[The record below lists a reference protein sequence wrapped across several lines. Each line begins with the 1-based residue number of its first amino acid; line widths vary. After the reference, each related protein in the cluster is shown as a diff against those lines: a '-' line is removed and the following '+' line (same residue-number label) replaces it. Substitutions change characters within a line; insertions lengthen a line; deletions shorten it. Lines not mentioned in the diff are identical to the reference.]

1 MKEKFYI
8 TSSILYIHQPP
19 HLGNSFELIGL
30 DALARYKRLA
40 GYDVFF
46 LTGNDENSLNVE
58 RKTRELN
65 IDPQTYCDQ
74 MAKEIKEIWR
84 ALNISYDDFIRT
96 TDERHIRTCQELFQ
110 RAYDNGDI
118 YKDFYKGWYCVS
130 CEAFYTEEDLTEDK
144 KCPTHNFEPEWIEEE
159 NYFFRLSKYQDKLL
173 QHIKQNPDFIQPEIR
188 RNEMV
193 NFIKRGL
200 RDFSVSRASTKWG
213 IPTPIDPNQRIYVWF
228 DALINYL
235 SGIGYIDDKE
245 KFAHYWPCD
254 VHIIGKDI
262 TRFHCIYWPAML
274 MSVGLP
280 LPRTVFGHGWV
291 HLEGEKMSKSRGIY
305 IDPIAAVKE
314 HGADA
319 IRYFLLRE
327 VPFGSDGDF
336 SWEKFITRYNADL
349 ANDLGN
355 LLNRTLTIA
364 KRNFDGKIPCP
375 SEQRERP
382 DTELIELTL
391 SIPERVNDCMNRLA
405 FNNALEAIWELVRRG
420 NKYIDETA
428 PWQLAKEGNT
438 ERLSTVLYNCL
449 ETLRFTALLVSPFM
463 PESANEIRRQM
474 GLSDEFSVSTLNP
487 SYPPPAPPTH
497 PQPLQG
503 GERGEGK
510 NLESLKTWGG
520 LPSGIPLGEPKPIF
534 PRIQVKKEEKP
545 ETKKEVDTK
554 NLITMDDFRK
564 VDLRVAEVLSAEKVE
579 GADKLL
585 KLQVDV
591 GHNEKRQIVA
601 GIAEHYAPD
610 DLIGKKVILVAN
622 LQPAKIRGIDS
633 YGMLL
638 AAVSKNDVA
647 VVTLDKDAPLGARV
661 R

>member
-1 MKEKFYI
+1 MKEKFYL
-8 TSSILYIHQPP
+8 TSSILYIHQLP
-19 HLGNSFELIGL
+19 HLGNSFELIGI

-40 GYDVFF
+40 GDDVFF

-65 IDPQTYCDQ
+65 LDPQTYCDQ
-74 MAKEIKEIWR
+74 MAEGIKEIWQ

-110 RAYDNGDI
+110 RAYDNDDI
-118 YKDFYKGWYCVS
+118 YKDYYKGWYCVS
-130 CEAFYTEEDLTEDK
+130 CEAFYTEDDLTEDK
-144 KCPTHNFEPEWIEEE
+144 KCPTHNFEPEWVEEE
-159 NYFFRLSKYQDKLL
+159 NYFFRLSKYQAKLL
-173 QHIKQNPDFIQPEIR
+173 QYIEQNPDFIQPEIR

-200 RDFSVSRASTKWG
+200 KDFSVSRASTKWG

-245 KFAHYWPCD
+245 KFAHYWPANLH
-254 VHIIGKDI
+254 VIGKDI

-280 LPRTVFGHGWV
+280 LPKTVFGHGWV

-314 HGADA
+314 HGADS

-327 VPFGSDGDF
+327 VPFGGDGDF
-336 SWEKFITRYNADL
+336 SWPKFITRYNADL

-355 LLNRTLTIA
+355 LLNRTLNLA
-364 KRNFDGKIPCP
+364 KRNFDGNIPQP
-375 SEQRERP
+375 AEQQEGP
-382 DTELIELTL
+382 DTELIELAL
-391 SIPERVNDCMNRLA
+391 NIPKRVDECMNKLA
-405 FNNALEAIWELVRRG
+405 FNNALEAILELVRRG

-438 ERLSTVLYNCL
+438 ERLGTVLYNCL
-449 ETLRFTALLVSPFM
+449 ETLRFTALLASPFM

-474 GLSDEFSVSTLNP
+474 GLSEEFS
-487 SYPPPAPPTH
+487 A
-497 PQPLQG
+497 
-503 GERGEGK
+503 EE
-510 NLESLKTWGG
+510 NLENLKTWGK

-545 ETKKEVDTK
+545 ETKKEVDTES
-554 NLITMDDFRK
+554 LITMDDFRK

-591 GHNEKRQIVA
+591 GHNEKRQIIA

-610 DLIGKKVILVAN
+610 DLVGKKIILVAN

>member
-1 MKEKFYI
+1 MKEKFYL
-8 TSSILYIHQPP
+8 TSSIPYVHQLP
-19 HLGNSFELIGL
+19 HLGNSFELIGT

-40 GYDVFF
+40 DCGVFF
-46 LTGNDENSLNVE
+46 LTGSDENSLNVE

-74 MAKEIKEIWR
+74 IVEGMKEIWQ
-84 ALNISYDDFIRT
+84 ALNISYDYFIRT
-96 TDERHIRTCQELFQ
+96 TYGRHIRTSQDFFQ

-118 YKDFYKGWYCVS
+118 YKGFYKGWYCVS
-130 CEAFYTEEDLTEDK
+130 CEAFYTEDELTEDK

-173 QHIKQNPDFIQPEIR
+173 KYIEQNPDFIQPKIR

-193 NFIKRGL
+193 SFIKMGL
-200 RDFSVSRASTKWG
+200 RDFSISRASTKWG
-213 IPTPIDPNQRIYVWF
+213 IPTPLDSNQRIYVWF
-228 DALINYL
+228 DALVNYL

-245 KFAHYWPCD
+245 KFEHYWPAD

-262 TRFHCIYWPAML
+262 ARFHCIYWPVML

-280 LPRTVFGHGWV
+280 LPKSVFVHGWV
-291 HLEGEKMSKSRGIY
+291 HLDGEKMSKSRGIY

-314 HGADA
+314 YSADS

-336 SWEKFITRYNADL
+336 SWQRFVTRYNADL

-355 LLNRTLTIA
+355 LLNRTLTLA
-364 KRNFDGKIPCP
+364 KRNFDGKIPQP
-375 SEQRERP
+375 AEQQKGP
-382 DTELIELTL
+382 DTKLIELAL
-391 SIPERVNDCMNRLA
+391 SIPERFNECMNNLA
-405 FNNALEAIWELVRRG
+405 FNNALEIIWELVRRG

-428 PWQLAKEGNT
+428 PWQLSKEGNT
-438 ERLSTVLYNCL
+438 ERLGTVLYNCL

-474 GLSDEFSVSTLNP
+474 GLSDEFS
-487 SYPPPAPPTH
+487 
-497 PQPLQG
+497 
-503 GERGEGK
+503 EKE
-510 NLESLKTWGG
+510 NLENLKKWGG

-534 PRIQVKKEEKP
+534 PRIQVKKSEKP
-545 ETKKEVDTK
+545 AAKKESDTD

-564 VDLRVAEVLSAEKVE
+564 ADLRVAEVLSAEKVE

-591 GHNEKRQIVA
+591 GHNEKRQIIA

-610 DLIGKKVILVAN
+610 NLVGKKIILVAN
-622 LQPAKIRGIDS
+622 LQPAKIRGVDS